1 MTDGRHTNTRE
12 RILDAALDLMS
23 ERGYGAV
30 SVRDLADAVGIKGA
44 SLYKHF
50 AGKREAFDAL
60 IARET
65 AHIERILHAAGANAT
80 LDDDAR
86 AYVLLDGTQLEAL
99 VWESYAPFFMDE
111 RVRKLRR
118 MLEVSRYADVRCG
131 ALYEDLFIGRPIALQ
146 RRIFDRLVSDG
157 VFAPCDT
164 FLAAQQFHGP
174 MLMVMGAEAD
184 ADQAR
189 RFCAQHLE
197 AFNEAHG
204 RKA

>member
-131 ALYEDLFIGRPIALQ
+131 ALYEDLFVGRPIALQ

-164 FLAAQQFHGP
+164 VPRRAAVPWPDAHGDGRGGGRRP
-174 MLMVMGAEAD
+174 S
-184 ADQAR
+184 R

>member
-50 AGKREAFDAL
+50 TGKREAFDAL

-174 MLMVMGAEAD
+174 MFMMMGA
-184 ADQAR
+184 
-189 RFCAQHLE
+189 
-197 AFNEAHG
+197 
-204 RKA
+204 